1 MTINQEAPVREKLLE
16 IRGLTVDYGEGPGAV
31 HAVDRV
37 DLTLHR
43 SETLGLA
50 GESGSGKSTLAHAV
64 TRLLKPPGNISA
76 GEVIYHP
83 RPGSRIPAGSVK
95 KKWFGRT
102 PEGSEDVVRGSVNV
116 LDMDNRQLRAFRW
129 EEIAIVF
136 QSAMNALNP
145 VKDVYSQIADTL
157 RAHRPGIT
165 RPEIRKRTAHLL
177 ETVGVPAGRM
187 TSFPHELSGGMRQR
201 VMIAMALALDPE
213 ILIMD
218 EPTTALDVV
227 VQREVLAELIRLR
240 DEFGFAVIFI
250 THDLSLLLEI
260 ADRVAIMYAG
270 RVVEEAPA
278 AQIYHDPTHPYTQG
292 LVGSFPPLRGPRR
305 ELTGIPGS
313 PPDLRDLPPGCS
325 FAPRCP
331 HAFEPCTKVAPA
343 LIRPSGDTGDT
354 RTASCHLHDPQFSSP
369 KEAVR

>member
-1 MTINQEAPVREKLLE
+1 MTATDTSANPAVPAKGSGPRPEPLLE

-31 HAVDRV
+31 HAVDNV

-64 TRLLKPPGNISA
+64 TRLLRPPGTIT
-76 GEVIYHP
+76 GGQVVYHRRDREP
-83 RPGSRIPAGSVK
+83 V
-95 KKWFGRT
+95 
-102 PEGSEDVVRGSVNV
+102 DV
-116 LDMDNRQLRAFRW
+116 LAMNRAELRAFRW

-145 VKDVYSQIADTL
+145 VHNVVAQITDTL

-165 RPEIRKRTAHLL
+165 KAECRDRAAKLL
-177 ETVGVPAGRM
+177 TTVGVPAARM
-187 TSFPHELSGGMRQR
+187 KAYPHELSGGMRQR
-201 VMIAMALALDPE
+201 VMIAMALALDPDV
-213 ILIMD
+213 LVLD

-227 VQREVLAELIRLR
+227 VQREVLAELVRLR
-240 DEFGFAVIFI
+240 EEFGFSVLFI

-270 RVVEEAPA
+270 RVVESAPA
-278 AQIYHDPTHPYTQG
+278 EAVYHSPEHPYTKG

-305 ELTGIPGS
+305 ELTGIGGS
-313 PPDLRDLPPGCS
+313 PPDLRMLPPGCA

-331 HAFEPCTKVAPA
+331 HAFERCTGEAPLLRVPTGGPDRLVA
-343 LIRPSGDTGDT
+343 
-354 RTASCHLHDPQFSSP
+354 CHLDDPDGSP
-369 KEAVR
+369 R